1 MDTMGFME
9 PYAVQDLG
17 YDSCALCDGHAATVE
32 EQVAVRECDLAAA
45 DCLKLS
51 PPRISL
57 QSALFS
63 EAALQVEA
71 TRRNDEVLRI
81 ELQQFVAVDGY
92 RVLALAAQHGFAIR
106 GFYQFRSPVC
116 H

>member
-1 MDTMGFME
+1 LSGGRRGARASITRKLPNSPVAESGRFHCAPMDTMRLME

-17 YDSCALCDGHAATVE
+17 YDLCALCDGHAATVE
-32 EQVAVRECDLAAA
+32 EEVAIRECDLAAA

-57 QSALFS
+57 QPALFS

-81 ELQQFVAVDGY
+81 ELQQ
-92 RVLALAAQHGFAIR
+92 
-106 GFYQFRSPVC
+106 
-116 H
+116 